1 MSGSWNVQ
9 IPLYAGIFLLAV
21 AGNALVILTLVRNQS
36 MRTITNLFLLN
47 LAVSDLLLGVV
58 CMPFT
63 LVGNILR
70 DFVFGDLMCRLIPF
84 LQATSVAVSA
94 WTLVAI
100 SVERY
105 YAICH
110 PLRSRRW
117 QTLSHAYRLIAVI
130 WLASFVTMLP
140 ISLLSRLIPTNQGLK
155 KCREIWPD
163 ADYERGYNLMLDA
176 VLLVLPLFILIVTYS
191 LITITLWRG
200 IRPSNQS
207 GQGELMNNGCSHI
220 EVTRSSSSFKFN
232 STVGTTSSSSPGGL
246 RRTNTEKALLKKKR
260 VIKMLCAVVLEFF
273 ICWTPLYV
281 INTVTLFD
289 KYIVYNAL
297 SFQAISFFQL
307 LAYSS
312 SCCNPITYCFMNSS
326 FRKAFLILFG
336 CLRRGRPK
344 THF

>member
-84 LQATSVAVSA
+84 L
-94 WTLVAI
+94 
-100 SVERY
+100 
-105 YAICH
+105 
-110 PLRSRRW
+110 
-117 QTLSHAYRLIAVI
+117 
-130 WLASFVTMLP
+130 
-140 ISLLSRLIPTNQGLK
+140 QGLK